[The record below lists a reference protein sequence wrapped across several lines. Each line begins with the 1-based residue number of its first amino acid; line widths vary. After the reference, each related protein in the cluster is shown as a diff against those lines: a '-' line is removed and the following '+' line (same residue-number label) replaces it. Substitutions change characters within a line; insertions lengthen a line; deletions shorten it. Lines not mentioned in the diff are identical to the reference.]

1 MHSASVEMCRVWH
14 LVGSSMP
21 DILKFNITEHAEHA
35 EWCPVDQVS
44 LLAALDASLR
54 MSSSRISNDVLK
66 RALWMANGESVQT
79 ITIGV
84 GARVKRR
91 L

>member
-1 MHSASVEMCRVWH
+1 MHSTSVEMCRVWH

-21 DILKFNITEHAEHA
+21 DILKFNITEHA

-66 RALWMANGESVQT
+66 RALWMASGESVQT